1 MEVQKYVPTIQWY
14 QNTTHLF
21 IDILLPNVN
30 RYTIDFET
38 KETTTVFL
46 FETQIDEKHYLVC
59 FDLYKS
65 VIDNQYIHKN
75 VGRSI
80 KIVCK
85 KMEDDEDED
94 DGWSRLTL
102 QKNYYKNQIRYNLEK
117 MNIRDEMSEEEM
129 KMMEQMKMMQMMGG
143 GSYMNGGE
151 MESLEE
157 GEEDGEEED
166 GDEEDGEEE
175 DGDEEEEENEED
187 GEDGEEEEEDSKM
200 MDELI
205 EREYEHFDKKRE
217 RRLAAMNK

>member
-21 IDILLPNVN
+21 IEILLPNVN

-46 FETQIDEKHYLVC
+46 FETQIGEKHYLVC

-94 DGWSRLTL
+94 DGWPRLTL

-157 GEEDGEEED
+157 DEDDNGYEQDEEDGYEEEEGEDGEEGE
-166 GDEEDGEEE
+166 DEEDG
-175 DGDEEEEENEED
+175 
-187 GEDGEEEEEDSKM
+187 EEEEDSKM

-217 RRLAAMNK
+217 RRIAAMNK